1 MLADYQDP
9 RLRDLLPQEAR
20 YFQSIDARHADI
32 EKYQV
37 GQELS
42 CFPNRL
48 RAIRGFA
55 ADLPVRF
62 G

>member
-1 MLADYQDP
+1 MLADHQDP
-9 RLRDLLPQEAR
+9 RLWDFLPQEAR

-42 CFPNRL
+42 CFQKSP

-55 ADLPVRF
+55 ADMPVRL